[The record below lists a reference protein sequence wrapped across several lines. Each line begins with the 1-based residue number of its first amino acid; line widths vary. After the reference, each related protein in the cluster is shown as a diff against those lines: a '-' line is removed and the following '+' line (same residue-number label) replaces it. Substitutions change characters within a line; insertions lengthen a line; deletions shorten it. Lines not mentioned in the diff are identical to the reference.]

1 MVSKVEEAVKR
12 ALADGSVKESSWKGA
27 VRTGELNNCVEGD
40 ILQMPKDGYTILK
53 SNIRGTEATFQS
65 AYVEN
70 QNGETRRVFP
80 SMFQRAVGLY
90 KLENDVAVPTGQ
102 IAQASGTAAELFRKA
117 ITIEEGMN
125 SLLGK
130 KLEIKKIEKV
140 QTRAYGSTTQLN
152 TLNIYTIDIV
162 K

>member
-12 ALADGSVKESSWKGA
+12 ALADGSVIDSNWDGV
-27 VRTGELNNCVEGD
+27 VRTGELNNCVVGD
-40 ILQMPKDGYTILK
+40 VLQMPEKKYTIVK
-53 SNIRGTEATFQS
+53 SNIRGTDVSFQS

-80 SMFQRAVGLY
+80 SMFQRTAGVY
-90 KLENDVAVPTGQ
+90 KLENDVAIPTGEVV
-102 IAQASGTAAELFRKA
+102 QASGTAADLFRKS
-117 ITIEEGMN
+117 IKVEDGMN

-140 QTRAYGSTTQLN
+140 KTRAYGSTTQLREQ
-152 TLNIYTIDIV
+152 NIYTIDIV
-162 K
+162 E